1 MVYHD
6 KNIIM
11 PPVSMP
17 TCKPPERLTLVL
29 YQGRVRVRFVAHIN
43 VVIVSRTSPFPTVAT
58 QMRCTW
64 QSSEARSEE
73 VSCQLGLSGLLSW
86 PMLSH
91 LRLRLDCRGLQGQYT
106 GRFAPELLALA
117 GTRSVV
123 PEHFVV
129 PSERARFAA

>member
-1 MVYHD
+1 MVYHN

-17 TCKPPERLTLVL
+17 TCKPRERLTLVL

-64 QSSEARSEE
+64 QSSEKERRDVMPTRGQRIAFWANAIAPKTPARLPKAAATIYWSIC
-73 VSCQLGLSGLLSW
+73 S
-86 PMLSH
+86 
-91 LRLRLDCRGLQGQYT
+91 RI
-106 GRFAPELLALA
+106 A
-117 GTRSVV
+117 GTCRYPFS
-123 PEHFVV
+123 
-129 PSERARFAA
+129 SC